1 MRLHHG
7 FEWDPRKAGQ
17 NERKHGVSLKLAKE
31 VLADPEGDVYHLEE
45 HADAHSREED
55 RYTTFGS
62 HPQNRRI
69 LLRITWTIR
78 RAGERRVTRIISA
91 RLVDKEERH
100 RYEKEIGGQ

>member
-7 FEWDPRKAGQ
+7 FEWDAKKARQ
-17 NERKHGVSLKLAKE
+17 NERKQGVNFKLAKQ
-31 VLADPEGDVYHLEE
+31 VLADPEGDVYHLDERD
-45 HADAHSREED
+45 DANSRGED

-69 LLRITWTIR
+69 ILRITWTRR
-78 RAGERRVTRIISA
+78 RAGKRRVTRIISA
-91 RLVDKEERH
+91 RLVDRKERH